1 MKAHTNGTI
10 ISTGTW
16 SLGRK
21 GMQQYIDLYNN
32 EYSSQYYTLQLV
44 NNFKGSSYCSMGST
58 KFYMLED
65 EG

>member
-16 SLGRK
+16 SGRAK
-21 GMQQYIDLYNN
+21 GRQQYIDLYNN

-44 NNFKGSSYCSMGST
+44 NNFNKGSYCSMGST

-65 EG
+65 EE